1 MINTKARILRAA
13 LTAASIGAAV
23 AALGAPLK
31 WY

>member
-1 MINTKARILRAA
+1 MKNKARLFRAA
-13 LTAASIGAAV
+13 VTVASIGAAV